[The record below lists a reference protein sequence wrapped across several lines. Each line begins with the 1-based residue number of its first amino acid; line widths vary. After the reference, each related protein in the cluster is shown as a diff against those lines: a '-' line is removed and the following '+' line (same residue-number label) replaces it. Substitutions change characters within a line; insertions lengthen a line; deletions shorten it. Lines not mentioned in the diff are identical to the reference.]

1 MALREGMVEGGH
13 STQHE
18 PLRAA
23 AQVLAAMI
31 RVRIRVR
38 REILTCPIRGSN
50 SVDGVYDFE
59 KVPPDQLC
67 PRAKRDLGL
76 GLGLGLASTSC
87 CTQVLAAM
95 VRYTWCPSTSRKG
108 CAGKSCDAE
117 LGLVSVRRLQWIEQ
131 DEGSRGGCN

>member
-50 SVDGVYDFE
+50 SVTVFM
-59 KVPPDQLC
+59 
-67 PRAKRDLGL
+67 
-76 GLGLGLASTSC
+76 ASR
-87 CTQVLAAM
+87 
-95 VRYTWCPSTSRKG
+95 RYRQINS
-108 CAGKSCDAE
+108 AQE
-117 LGLVSVRRLQWIEQ
+117 LKET
-131 DEGSRGGCN
+131 